1 MKSADRLTDAGADF
15 LIMGCNTAHYFLPRM
30 MPHLKVPFVNMIE
43 ETASFCAREGF
54 KKVGLLAS
62 AGTCKSGIY
71 QRALAEAGV
80 EAVQPQGAAEE
91 AVHAMIYDGV
101 KASNPDFDTMAVR
114 EALAQMAKDGCEAFV
129 LGCTEVPVAV
139 EMYHLEG
146 NFIDATEVL
155 AEAAVQKAGAKV
167 ISHLPHKA

>member
-43 ETASFCAREGF
+43 ETAAFCAREGF

-101 KASNPDFDTMAVR
+101 KASNSDFDTTAVR

-139 EMYHLEG
+139 EMYHIEG

>member
-1 MKSADRLTDAGADF
+1 
-15 LIMGCNTAHYFLPRM
+15 
-30 MPHLKVPFVNMIE
+30 MIE

-101 KASNPDFDTMAVR
+101 KASNPDFDTTAVR